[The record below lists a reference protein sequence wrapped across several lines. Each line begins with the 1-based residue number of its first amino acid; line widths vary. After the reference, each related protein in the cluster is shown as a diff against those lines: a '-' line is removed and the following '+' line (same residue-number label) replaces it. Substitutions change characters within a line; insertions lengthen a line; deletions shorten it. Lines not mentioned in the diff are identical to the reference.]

1 MYFINLVNYIKYNT
15 LNYDI
20 PTNTE
25 SDNAIINITLK
36 NAYTEQ
42 KIGPDI
48 LMDSI
53 REHALKTS
61 YIKYLIEYKLIW
73 VTKLNL
79 NFGLLLFKYIR
90 SIEKQEPGT
99 VEKYI
104 SFTRFSR
111 GRDKISCDW
120 CSIINGCMELLLDVI
135 YSNLNDESVEKILDV
150 EELSLNLILFT
161 NKYMYHVKPTEV
173 DLYKY
178 YERIDNQIDSKYR
191 EPLKKVISDLLTV
204 RSVIECI
211 ETGWCPFKH
220 MTEIDFDRAYYK
232 YNSNDVTELKIA
244 SDIIKENGSIKCDS
258 CVTLLNNSNALNKNA
273 YTIFDKYMERVK
285 QILYD

>member
-1 MYFINLVNYIKYNT
+1 MYLENLVNYIKYNT

-20 PTNTE
+20 STNTE
-25 SDNAIINITLK
+25 SDNVVINTTLK
-36 NAYTEQ
+36 NASAEE
-42 KIGPDI
+42 KIGPNI
-48 LMDSI
+48 LMKSI
-53 REHALKTS
+53 RLHALKHN

-111 GRDKISCDW
+111 GSDKISCDW
-120 CSIINGCMELLLDVI
+120 CSIINGCMELLVDII
-135 YSNLNDESVEKILDV
+135 YSNLNNESVEKILDV
-150 EELSLNLILFT
+150 KELSLNTILFT
-161 NKYMYHVKPTEV
+161 NKYMYHSKHVKE
-173 DLYKY
+173 DLDKY
-178 YERIDNQIDSKYR
+178 YKRIDKQIDSKYR
-191 EPLKKVISDLLTV
+191 EPLKKVIYNLLTV

-258 CVTLLNNSNALNKNA
+258 CVKLLNDSNSLNKAA
-273 YTIFDKYMERVK
+273 YTIFDKYMEHVK